1 MAFKKKQFSL
11 SVGGKTLSYEISD
24 LAGQANAAVLARYGD
39 TVVLA
44 TVVMAK
50 RDAPLD
56 YLPLKVD
63 YAAGKIIGSR
73 FIRREGRPSDEA
85 ILAGRLIDRAMRPL
99 FNDRF
104 RREVQVVVTV
114 LEIDE
119 ENEPEFVG
127 FMAASLALGI
137 SDVPWGGPVAGV
149 GIAEINGKFV
159 INPTNSEV
167 KNGHT
172 FDAFVAG
179 VTDRINMIELA
190 GDDAPEKHIIE
201 GFGEA
206 QKEINRLVE
215 FQESIIKEI
224 GKPKAQVKLS
234 EPDSALAAAVSE
246 FLSGKLEAAV
256 YHPIKLEHA
265 SRLGQLKDDMF
276 NHLREAFEEFDG
288 KAADFLFEDEINK
301 LVHINVLEK

>member
-56 YLPLKVD
+56 YLPLTVD
-63 YAAGKIIGSR
+63 YEERFYAAGKIIGSR
-73 FIRREGRPSDEA
+73 FMRREGRPSDDA
-85 ILAGRLIDRAMRPL
+85 ILAGRVVDRSIRPL
-99 FNDRF
+99 FNDRL
-104 RREVQVVVTV
+104 RRDVQVVVTV

-127 FMAASLALGI
+127 LMGASLALGI
-137 SDVPWGGPVAGV
+137 SDVPWNGPVAGV
-149 GIAEINGKFV
+149 GIAEVNGKFV

-167 KNGHT
+167 KEGFT

-179 VTDRINMIELA
+179 LADRINMIELA
-190 GDDAPEKHIIE
+190 GDDAAEKQIIA
-201 GFGEA
+201 GFTEA
-206 QKEINRLVE
+206 QKDIKRLVE
-215 FQESIIKEI
+215 FQQTI
-224 GKPKAQVKLS
+224 
-234 EPDSALAAAVSE
+234 
-246 FLSGKLEAAV
+246 
-256 YHPIKLEHA
+256 
-265 SRLGQLKDDMF
+265 
-276 NHLREAFEEFDG
+276 
-288 KAADFLFEDEINK
+288 
-301 LVHINVLEK
+301 